1 MKRQTNYRYTG
12 SETHKW
18 LIILSVISSE
28 HHRTKIYSALHT
40 MSTRMAQAPEAPFA
54 PGARHFLVQRL
65 FSTAITSSPTS
76 RWTAWTCAAP
86 TELPQSRSRER
97 GHARSWSAVDS
108 GRRLPR
114 GGGRRARPRPPVTT
128 SSENMTEHIFL
139 KLWERAHMWWFESV
153 FEHCTWSALESFG
166 RRKKVIWRRGLKVV

>member
-114 GGGRRARPRPPVTT
+114 GGGGARDLGHLWRRLA
-128 SSENMTEHIFL
+128 
-139 KLWERAHMWWFESV
+139 K
-153 FEHCTWSALESFG
+153 
-166 RRKKVIWRRGLKVV
+166 IWRNTFSLNFENGRICDGSSQFLSIVHGAR